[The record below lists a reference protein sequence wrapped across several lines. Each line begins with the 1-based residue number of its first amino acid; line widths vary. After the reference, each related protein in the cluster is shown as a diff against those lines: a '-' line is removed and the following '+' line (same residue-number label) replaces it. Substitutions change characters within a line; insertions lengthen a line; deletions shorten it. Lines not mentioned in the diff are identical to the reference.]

1 MMRFVTELKKG
12 SSEFEEEFKEEEK
25 EKEEDDEYELL
36 RS

>member
-25 EKEEDDEYELL
+25 EGEDEYELL